1 MTILT
6 GKKLE
11 IIDAPST
18 ATSVANKSYVDLKA
32 QQVQDA
38 LDLVTAGSDVNFDTL
53 LEIKNLADSIRDT
66 GASEL
71 TAQISAESAARI
83 SAVDTLTTDLS
94 SEISNRQAAVDSLSS
109 ELSTALANEVSDR
122 QAAISSE
129 EDARIAGDNSL
140 ASALAN
146 EVSNR
151 EAAISSEEYARIAK
165 DDELKML
172 AVNYSKKMRY
182 VVDVYA
188 DSTSLPTPLEL
199 CNYTAG
205 TNAANFDGW
214 RMRNATAG
222 SKFNFYAPAGGL
234 KVGDVKAMYLELC
247 APSVVSMP
255 FVTIY
260 TTRKNDGKD
269 YSSWY
274 RSKITY
280 IRNTTEVFV
289 AGTNYNMVTNL
300 KNVTVFNSNY
310 FTQKNTQLEA
320 VSSQGV
326 GTISKANIGTATNV
340 LEQVFNV
347 YDNDDILA
355 FAISSDSSSSVGNVE
370 CIISKFK
377 LQLETGVCEF
387 VFSNSDVFDNYM
399 RERNSQLWN
408 RLYGTSSSDNPYMN
422 TSYTI
427 PVPDYTIR

>member
-1 MTILT
+1 MSGNKLYLGNVAQVLGSTMTVLT

-11 IIDAPST
+11 IIDAPTSST
-18 ATSVANKSYVDLKA
+18 NAANKAYVDLKA

-38 LDLVTAGSDVNFDTL
+38 LDMVTAGSEVNFDTL
-53 LEIKNLADSIRDT
+53 LEIKNLADSIRDS

-71 TAQISAESAARI
+71 TTQISTER
-83 SAVDTLTTDLS
+83 
-94 SEISNRQAAVDSLSS
+94 
-109 ELSTALANEVSDR
+109 
-122 QAAISSE
+122 
-129 EDARIAGDNSL
+129 DARIAGDSSL
-140 ASALAN
+140 ESALAD
-146 EVSNR
+146 EVSARQSAVTDEENAR
-151 EAAISSEEYARIAK
+151 ISAVNSLESALADEVSARQSAVTDEENARIAK
-165 DDELKML
+165 DDELQML

-182 VVDVYA
+182 VSSVYA

-214 RMRNATAG
+214 RMRNASAG
-222 SKFNFYAPAGGL
+222 TKFNFYAPAGGL
-234 KVGDVKAMYLELC
+234 KVGDIKAMYLELC

-260 TTRKNDGKD
+260 TNKKNDGND
-269 YSSWY
+269 YSWY

-280 IRNTTEVFV
+280 IRNDSDALV

-300 KNVTVFNSNY
+300 KDVTVFNSNY
-310 FTQKNTQLEA
+310 FTQHNTILDTY
-320 VSSQGV
+320 SSQGK
-326 GTISKANIGTATNV
+326 GSITKANIGTATNV
-340 LEQVFNV
+340 LSQVFNIQ
-347 YDNDDILA
+347 DTDDIMF

-377 LQLETGVCEF
+377 LQLATGVCEF

-399 RERNSQLWN
+399 RQRNSQLWN
-408 RLYGTSSSDNPYMN
+408 SLYGTSSSDDPYMN

>member
-1 MTILT
+1 LYLGNVAQVLGSTMTVLT
-6 GKKLE
+6 GKTLE
-11 IIDAPST
+11 IIDAPTSST
-18 ATSVANKSYVDLKA
+18 NAANKAYVDLKA

-38 LDLVTAGSDVNFDTL
+38 LDLVTAGSEVNFDTL

-71 TAQISAESAARI
+71 TSQISIESTARI
-83 SAVDTLTTDLS
+83 SADS
-94 SEISNRQAAVDSLSS
+94 SLE
-109 ELSTALANEVSDR
+109 TAIANEVSDR
-122 QAAISSE
+122 QSAVTDEMNSRISADSSLETAI
-129 EDARIAGDNSL
+129 
-140 ASALAN
+140 AN
-146 EVSNR
+146 EVSDR
-151 EAAISSEEYARIAK
+151 QSAVTTEEAARIAK

-182 VVDVYA
+182 VADVYA

-199 CNYTAG
+199 CSYTSG

-222 SKFNFYAPAGGL
+222 TKFNFYVPAGGL

-260 TTRKNDGKD
+260 TTRKNDGND

-310 FTQKNTQLEA
+310 FTQKNTELE
-320 VSSQGV
+320 VFSSQGV

-340 LEQVFNV
+340 LEQVFNI
-347 YDNDDILA
+347 YDNDDILF

-377 LQLETGVCEF
+377 LQLATGVCEF
-387 VFSNSDVFDNYM
+387 IFSNSDVFAHYM
-399 RERNSQLWN
+399 RQRNSQLWN
-408 RLYGTSSSDNPYMN
+408 RLYGTSSSDDPYMN
-422 TSYTI
+422 TSYNI
-427 PVPDYTIR
+427 PVPDYSIR

>member
-1 MTILT
+1 MSNKLYLGNVAQVVDSTMTILT
-6 GKKLE
+6 GKNLK
-11 IIDAPST
+11 IIDAPLLST
-18 ATSVANKSYVDLKA
+18 DAANKAYIDLKA
-32 QQVQDA
+32 QEVRDA

-53 LEIKNLADSIRDT
+53 LEIKNLADSIAAT
-66 GASEL
+66 GATEL
-71 TAQISAESAARI
+71 TTQITAER
-83 SAVDTLTTDLS
+83 
-94 SEISNRQAAVDSLSS
+94 
-109 ELSTALANEVSDR
+109 
-122 QAAISSE
+122 
-129 EDARIAGDNSL
+129 DARIAGDSSL
-140 ASALAN
+140 ESALGD
-146 EVSNR
+146 EVSAR
-151 EAAISSEEYARIAK
+151 QSAITDEENVRIAK

-172 AVNYSKKMRY
+172 AVNFSKKMRY
-182 VVDVYA
+182 VSSVYA

-222 SKFNFYAPAGGL
+222 TKFNFYAPAGGL

-274 RSKITY
+274 RSRITY

-310 FTQKNTQLEA
+310 FTQKNTELEA
-320 VSSQGV
+320 FSSQGV

-347 YDNDDILA
+347 YDDDDILF

-370 CIISKFK
+370 CIIGKFK
-377 LQLETGVCEF
+377 LQLATGVCEF

-408 RLYGTSSSDNPYMN
+408 RLYGTSSSDDPYMN
-422 TSYTI
+422 TSYNI
-427 PVPDYTIR
+427 PEPDYTIR